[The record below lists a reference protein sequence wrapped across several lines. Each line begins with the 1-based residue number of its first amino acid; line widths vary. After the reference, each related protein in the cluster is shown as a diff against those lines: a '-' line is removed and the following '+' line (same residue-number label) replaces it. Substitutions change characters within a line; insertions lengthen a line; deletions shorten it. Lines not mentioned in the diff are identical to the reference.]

1 MALIS
6 SGSWIVNT
14 ARGAIVIAED
24 IAAALKTG
32 HLRGYG
38 GDVWWPQPAPKDHVL
53 RYAQTLLGG
62 GNAMV
67 PHMSGSSLD
76 AQKRYADGVK
86 RIIDSYLSGRH
97 DYNTA
102 DLILYDGDYATR
114 SYGQRKLKMAF

>member
-86 RIIDSYLSGRH
+86 RIIDSYLSSRH
-97 DYNTA
+97 DYNPA

-114 SYGQRKLKMAF
+114 SYGQRKLNMAF